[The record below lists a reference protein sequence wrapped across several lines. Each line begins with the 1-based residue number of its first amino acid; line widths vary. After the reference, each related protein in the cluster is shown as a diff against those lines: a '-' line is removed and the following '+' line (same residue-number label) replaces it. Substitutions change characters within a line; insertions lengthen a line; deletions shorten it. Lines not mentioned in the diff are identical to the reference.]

1 MTPPRTF
8 ITWQPVL
15 TDHQAFTLEQLAL
28 QAGVPVVAFVSR
40 AEDETRRSQG
50 WRDTQVAAIDRRVLP
65 RRGTVR
71 FCVQQ
76 LMANRN
82 EVHLFGSPFQD
93 FSLMVCLVVAG
104 WLGIETYLIS
114 EPYSP
119 VAHGYLSDARP
130 LMARWKARARPLA
143 YRAYALALRRGISGI
158 FAISRLAIA
167 QYRAAGVESSKLFPF
182 GYFVPQ
188 AAAAAGADVAAD
200 AAQLKLVFVGSLIAT
215 KGLDL
220 LIAAVDAARAGGA
233 AVTLDVFGPGDP
245 TAYAFREGVTRYC
258 GRIPFGETQTVVSG
272 YDALVLPSRYDGWGV
287 VVNEALCAGVPVI
300 CSDRVGAGVLVEKFG
315 AGAIFDGA
323 RDEALRDLLVALA
336 QHRER
341 IRDMRQHTADAASA
355 IQPEVAAAYLLSVI
369 RAPRDAKA
377 RVPSPW
383 YGGSP

>member
-1 MTPPRTF
+1 VATP
-8 ITWQPVL
+8 
-15 TDHQAFTLEQLAL
+15 
-28 QAGVPVVAFVSR
+28 
-40 AEDETRRSQG
+40 
-50 WRDTQVAAIDRRVLP
+50 
-65 RRGTVR
+65 
-71 FCVQQ
+71 
-76 LMANRN
+76 
-82 EVHLFGSPFQD
+82 
-93 FSLMVCLVVAG
+93 
-104 WLGIETYLIS
+104 
-114 EPYSP
+114 
-119 VAHGYLSDARP
+119 
-130 LMARWKARARPLA
+130 
-143 YRAYALALRRGISGI
+143 
-158 FAISRLAIA
+158 
-167 QYRAAGVESSKLFPF
+167 
-182 GYFVPQ
+182 
-188 AAAAAGADVAAD
+188 GADVAAD